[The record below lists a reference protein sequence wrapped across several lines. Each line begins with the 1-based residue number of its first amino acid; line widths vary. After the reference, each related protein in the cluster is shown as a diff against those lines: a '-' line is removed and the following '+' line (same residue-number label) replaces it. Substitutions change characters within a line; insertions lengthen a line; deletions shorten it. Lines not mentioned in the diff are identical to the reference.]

1 MPSRFLWPCHWL
13 QLSEPSR
20 ESLCR
25 CGEGGLYCLFSDHH
39 LFVPSAGWVL
49 SMWKF
54 KAELKQTYFVSAT
67 SNHLPDQGGVLMC
80 FVCTWTGCF
89 ICKQP
94 RMIVCVSLFEL
105 KLFRPPTPLPPI
117 SRSLYCCN
125 LVLVFSLLASRIF
138 SKGGTMFIFRHFP
151 LTAVNPREGH
161 LLVSLN
167 CSARCLFTLL
177 KSPISHLG
185 PHFFIGTVFGQAS
198 QVTMVSLF

>member
-1 MPSRFLWPCHWL
+1 MTLSLIVAFRAISRKPLPL
-13 QLSEPSR
+13 R
-20 ESLCR
+20 
-25 CGEGGLYCLFSDHH
+25 GGGGVYCLFSDHH

-54 KAELKQTYFVSAT
+54 KAELKQTHFVSAT

-89 ICKQP
+89 ICKQL

-105 KLFRPPTPLPPI
+105 KLFKAPTPLPPI
-117 SRSLYCCN
+117 SRSH

-161 LLVSLN
+161 LLASLN
-167 CSARCLFTLL
+167 CSARCLFTLF

>member
-1 MPSRFLWPCHWL
+1 MTLSLIVAFRAISRKPLPLRGGGGCIVCFLITISLSHL
-13 QLSEPSR
+13 Q
-20 ESLCR
+20 
-25 CGEGGLYCLFSDHH
+25 
-39 LFVPSAGWVL
+39 AVL

-105 KLFRPPTPLPPI
+105 KLFKPPTPLPPI

-161 LLVSLN
+161 LLASLN